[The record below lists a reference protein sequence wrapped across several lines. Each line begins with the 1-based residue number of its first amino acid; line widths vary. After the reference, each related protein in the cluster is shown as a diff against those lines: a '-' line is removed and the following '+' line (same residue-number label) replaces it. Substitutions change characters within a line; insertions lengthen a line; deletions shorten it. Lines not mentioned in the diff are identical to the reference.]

1 MRTAIFAGFIGRD
14 AELRSVSS
22 GDSVAGFSLAVS
34 TGTKDKP
41 ATLWVDCSLWGKR
54 ADGLAPYLLK
64 GTPVTVCG
72 DVDLSQY
79 TTNAGQPGAKIT
91 CRVDKL
97 TFGGKANGG
106 NGDSQPAATPR
117 PAPRPAPA
125 PANAA
130 VGYEI
135 DDGIPFN
142 RLGDFQ
148 H

>member
-14 AELRSVSS
+14 AELRSVPS

-41 ATLWVDCSLWGKR
+41 ETLWIDCSLWGKR
-54 ADGLAPYLLK
+54 ADSLASYLLK

-72 DVDLSQY
+72 DVGLQTY

-97 TFGGKANGG
+97 TFGGKASG
-106 NGDSQPAATPR
+106 NGNGSDHAPAAPSA
-117 PAPRPAPA
+117 PARNAYAESKGKPAPA
-125 PANAA
+125 AA
-130 VGYEI
+130 AYPDI
-135 DDGIPFN
+135 DSDIPF
-142 RLGDFQ
+142 
-148 H
+148 

>member
-14 AELRSVSS
+14 AELRSIPS

-41 ATLWVDCSLWGKR
+41 ETLWVDCSLWGKR
-54 ADGLAPYLLK
+54 ADSLASYLLK

-72 DVDLSQY
+72 DVGLQTY

-97 TFGGKANGG
+97 TFGGKTSGG
-106 NGDSQPAATPR
+106 NGTDHAPAATAAPARNAYTEARGR
-117 PAPRPAPA
+117 PAPVAT
-125 PANAA
+125 
-130 VGYEI
+130 GII
-135 DDGIPFN
+135 DDDIPF
-142 RLGDFQ
+142 
-148 H
+148 

>member
-14 AELRSVSS
+14 AELRSIPS

-72 DVDLSQY
+72 DVDLQQY
-79 TTNAGQPGAKIT
+79 TTNAGQAGAKIT

-97 TFGGKANGG
+97 TFGGKASGG
-106 NGDSQPAATPR
+106 NDNAPAASAR
-117 PAPRPAPA
+117 PAEPKSTMPRHHAPA
-125 PANAA
+125 GDAF
-130 VGYEI
+130 G
-135 DDGIPFN
+135 DDIPF
-142 RLGDFQ
+142 
-148 H
+148 

>member
-14 AELRSVSS
+14 AELKSLPS

-97 TFGGKANGG
+97 TFGGKASGG
-106 NGDSQPAATPR
+106 NGDGAYTNQSATAAPARNAYAEAR
-117 PAPRPAPA
+117 GKPAPA
-125 PANAA
+125 PAVAN
-130 VGYEI
+130 I
-135 DDGIPFN
+135 DDDIPF
-142 RLGDFQ
+142 
-148 H
+148 